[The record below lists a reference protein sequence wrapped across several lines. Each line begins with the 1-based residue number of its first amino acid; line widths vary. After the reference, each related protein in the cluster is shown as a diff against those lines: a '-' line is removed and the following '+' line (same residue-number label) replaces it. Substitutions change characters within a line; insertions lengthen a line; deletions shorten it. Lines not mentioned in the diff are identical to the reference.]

1 MSKVINLSEY
11 TIKDFLAIINK
22 NKYEL
27 ENRESQICNQIQTV
41 YDNSYNNKGK
51 DENNNFIYTNCIYA
65 PIILMQFV
73 NRNVFPEYSEYETLK
88 YYKELGKGLCLNL
101 GNNTDRQQKTRSAC
115 YGDRGVL
122 INSKYGDVTSGLK
135 PESTLR
141 DFFNQILKWVR
152 QDKKENMKKFISEA
166 FGINMSEKLMKNK
179 LKKLIENGT
188 KQIILHGAPGTG
200 KTFTAEKVVEEYV
213 AKYFAEDKNVKDLY
227 EELKKDSDLKKDFEK
242 FKDKYIKKVQFHPS
256 FDYTD
261 FVEGL
266 RPAIIEKDNTDKS
279 PTFVRMD
286 GILKK
291 FCREIESNKDSDKL
305 YFLLID
311 EINRADLSKVLGDLM
326 YLMNDPQRSK
336 KDKDEKKKIETPY
349 SNMPTYIVDDNG
361 NGKFLEKHKGDNKTG
376 SDQKENDKKE
386 NKKEDVFED
395 GFYLPDNL
403 IIIGTMNDIDR
414 SVDAFDFA
422 LRRRFVWI
430 EADANTEA
438 EDAIQAILENKI
450 EKDKIEKDKIEE
462 LREHLVILNEVI
474 SGDEG
479 KKLGLS
485 EKYHIGHA
493 YAKNFDGSYD
503 TLWENSIKPVLE
515 DYCLG
520 KKNKESFIKACENA
534 LKGKSQSD
542 NQASSGN

>member
-1 MSKVINLSEY
+1 MCK
-11 TIKDFLAIINK
+11 F
-22 NKYEL
+22 
-27 ENRESQICNQIQTV
+27 IQ
-41 YDNSYNNKGK
+41 K
-51 DENNNFIYTNCIYA
+51 
-65 PIILMQFV
+65 
-73 NRNVFPEYSEYETLK
+73 
-88 YYKELGKGLCLNL
+88 
-101 GNNTDRQQKTRSAC
+101 
-115 YGDRGVL
+115 GVL
-122 INSKYGDVTSGLK
+122 IMKDNLDSLNYNSELDISHWTIEKYVNFTMQEPSGKEADKEIVKRLEDNSKSSQQTKGYKSQFYAIQILLQYVCGQSKKEDFPDFSGRANTGDCQPGFNKLNKFICFRIGTQEDDVRDQTCKKYFTMNNINSVIGK
-135 PESTLR
+135 ITCNDTLF
-141 DFFNQILKWVR
+141 DFFTQILENIGYR
-152 QDKKENMKKFISEA
+152 KEMKEYIKDA
-166 FGINMSEKLMKNK
+166 FGINMDDRLMKNK

-200 KTFTAEKVVEEYV
+200 KTFTAEKVAEKYV
-213 AKYFAEDKNVKDLY
+213 KEYFAEDEK
-227 EELKKDSDLKKDFEK
+227 LKKDSDLKEDFNNY
-242 FKDKYIKKVQFHPS
+242 KDKYIKKVQFHPS

-266 RPAIIEKDNTDKS
+266 RPAIIETDKTDNSTPKTDKS

-291 FCREIESNKDSDKL
+291 FCRKIIENNDSNNL

-336 KDKDEKKKIETPY
+336 TNNDEKKTIETPY
-349 SNMPTYIVDDNG
+349 SNMPTYIVDNNG
-361 NGKFLEKHKGDNKTG
+361 NGKFLDN
-376 SDQKENDKKE
+376 QNEDK
-386 NKKEDVFED
+386 FHD

-430 EADANTEA
+430 EADANKEA
-438 EDAIQAILENKI
+438 KEAIKAILENKI
-450 EKDKIEKDKIEE
+450 NKDEIKKLSDRLEE
-462 LREHLVILNEVI
+462 LNKVI

-493 YAKNFDGSYD
+493 YAKNFDGSYN

-520 KKNKESFIKACENA
+520 KKNKGEFITACENA
-534 LKGKSQSD
+534 FFDEKNPQD

>member
-1 MSKVINLSEY
+1 MATQTDVKGNKKTINLSNWSIAQYIEFTRKKY
-11 TIKDFLAIINK
+11 SVESGEKFEIAKQIESVYKPIGLKKQFYAIHVLLQYICSDNNNRFPELNK
-22 NKYEL
+22 NNYNLLNKDIIKFIDL
-27 ENRESQICNQIQTV
+27 TISK
-41 YDNSYNNKGK
+41 DNLQK
-51 DENNNFIYTNCIYA
+51 NCISDNFSQKEE
-65 PIILMQFV
+65 IIT
-73 NRNVFPEYSEYETLK
+73 S
-88 YYKELGKGLCLNL
+88 NL
-101 GNNTDRQQKTRSAC
+101 DPT
-115 YGDRGVL
+115 
-122 INSKYGDVTSGLK
+122 
-135 PESTLR
+135 STLY
-141 DFFNQILKWVR
+141 DFFNQIWKWVI
-152 QDKKENMKKFISEA
+152 QDKKIKDKMKKFISEA

-179 LKKLIENGT
+179 LNKLIDIKNFKSNNYDTQILT

-200 KTFTAEKVVEEYV
+200 KTYTAEN
-213 AKYFAEDKNVKDLY
+213 FAEECVKKLLNKDKLSKDD
-227 EELKKDSDLKKDFEK
+227 KK
-242 FKDKYIKKVQFHPS
+242 KYIKKVQFHPS

-266 RPAIIEKDNTDKS
+266 RPAIIEKDNTDNSTTKTDKS

-336 KDKDEKKKIETPY
+336 KDKDEKKTIETPY

-361 NGKFLEKHKGDNKTG
+361 NGKFLEKHKGNNKTEN
-376 SDQKENDKKE
+376 DQKEIDKKG
-386 NKKEDVFED
+386 NNKEDVFED
-395 GFYLPDNL
+395 GFFLPDNL

-438 EDAIQAILENKI
+438 KEAIPNIITDTTIDTNTLI
-450 EKDKIEKDKIEE
+450 TRLEE
-462 LREHLVILNEVI
+462 LNKVI
-474 SGDEG
+474 SGKEG
-479 KKLGLS
+479 QKLGLS

-493 YAKNFDGSYD
+493 YAKNFDRSYD
-503 TLWENSIKPVLE
+503 TLWENSIKPVLD

-520 KKNKESFIKACENA
+520 KKENGFIKACENA
-534 LKGKSQSD
+534 LKGKSQPD

>member
-1 MSKVINLSEY
+1 MPDNKKPNDLSSY
-11 TIKDFLAIINK
+11 TIERYLDILKKPNDEEHYTIAKQITNANGNFQVMYFNSIHSLLDYSRCQDLKESQSITSDKYQDVYKNEKNEKVGNEDGGLKCINDVFSLNNEKQQEFYVRATKGINGSSTLKDFCFKIINFAK
-22 NKYEL
+22 IDEGDNGNKE
-27 ENRESQICNQIQTV
+27 
-41 YDNSYNNKGK
+41 
-51 DENNNFIYTNCIYA
+51 
-65 PIILMQFV
+65 
-73 NRNVFPEYSEYETLK
+73 
-88 YYKELGKGLCLNL
+88 
-101 GNNTDRQQKTRSAC
+101 KTRKDS
-115 YGDRGVL
+115 
-122 INSKYGDVTSGLK
+122 LK
-135 PESTLR
+135 EYIKL
-141 DFFNQILKWVR
+141 
-152 QDKKENMKKFISEA
+152 A
-166 FGINMSEKLMKNK
+166 FGFNVDDRLIKNK
-179 LKKLIENGT
+179 LNELIENGT

-200 KTFTAEKVVEEYV
+200 KTFTAEKVAEEYV
-213 AKYFAEDKNVKDLY
+213 AKYFATDET
-227 EELKKDSDLKKDFEK
+227 LKKDSDQTEDFKK

-266 RPAIIEKDNTDKS
+266 RPAIIEKDKTDKSNTKTDKS

-291 FCREIESNKDSDKL
+291 FCRTIINDNEVENSKDKDRK

-349 SNMPTYIVDDNG
+349 SNMPTYVVDDNG
-361 NGKFLEKHKGDNKTG
+361 NGKFLDN
-376 SDQKENDKKE
+376 QNEDK
-386 NKKEDVFED
+386 FHD

-438 EDAIQAILENKI
+438 KEAIKAILENKI
-450 EKDKIEKDKIEE
+450 NKDKINKDEINKDEIKKLSDRLEE
-462 LREHLVILNEVI
+462 LNKVI
-474 SGDEG
+474 SGEEG

-520 KKNKESFIKACENA
+520 KKNKETFITACRSA
-534 LKGKSQSD
+534 FVDGKNPQD

>member
-1 MSKVINLSEY
+1 MCKFIQKGVLNMNDPKVQDMSIFYLPNLKIIQYLEIIKKVKLNSIESNTIEHIKEISNRNLLEPAYAIHALLKFVEIGKTDNYIFNFKSEY
-11 TIKDFLAIINK
+11 YKNLNYEAVNEPHAVRNYFLNASAKSEEMKKVVGDI
-22 NKYEL
+22 
-27 ENRESQICNQIQTV
+27 SS
-41 YDNSYNNKGK
+41 DN
-51 DENNNFIYTNCIYA
+51 
-65 PIILMQFV
+65 
-73 NRNVFPEYSEYETLK
+73 TLK
-88 YYKELGKGLCLNL
+88 E
-101 GNNTDRQQKTRSAC
+101 
-115 YGDRGVL
+115 
-122 INSKYGDVTSGLK
+122 
-135 PESTLR
+135 
-141 DFFNQILKWVR
+141 FFDQIWKWVK
-152 QDKKENMKKFISEA
+152 QDKKIKDKMKKFISEA

-179 LKKLIENGT
+179 LNKLIDIKNFKSNNYDTQILT

-200 KTFTAEKVVEEYV
+200 KTYTAEN
-213 AKYFAEDKNVKDLY
+213 FAEECVKKLLNKDKLSKDD
-227 EELKKDSDLKKDFEK
+227 KK
-242 FKDKYIKKVQFHPS
+242 KYIKKVQFHPS

-266 RPAIIEKDNTDKS
+266 RPAIIEKDNTDNSTTKTDKS

-336 KDKDEKKKIETPY
+336 KDKDEKKTIETPY

-361 NGKFLEKHKGDNKTG
+361 NGKFLEKHKGNNKTEN
-376 SDQKENDKKE
+376 DQKEIDKKG
-386 NKKEDVFED
+386 NNKEDVFED
-395 GFYLPDNL
+395 GFFLPDNL

-438 EDAIQAILENKI
+438 KEAIPNIITDTTIDTNTLI
-450 EKDKIEKDKIEE
+450 TRLEE
-462 LREHLVILNEVI
+462 LNKVI
-474 SGDEG
+474 SGKEG
-479 KKLGLS
+479 QKLGLS

-493 YAKNFDGSYD
+493 YAKNFDRSYD
-503 TLWENSIKPVLE
+503 TLWENSIKPVLD

-520 KKNKESFIKACENA
+520 KKDNGFIKACENA
-534 LKGKSQSD
+534 LKGKSQPD

>member
-1 MSKVINLSEY
+1 MKDNLDSLNYNSKLDISHWTIEEYVKFTMTNPSGKADEEIVKRLEDNSKSPQQINGYKSQFYAIQILLQYVCGKSGKEDFSDFSGRANTGDCQPGYNKLNKFICFKIGTQEDDVRDQTCKKYFTMNNINNVIGKINCND
-11 TIKDFLAIINK
+11 TMFDFFTQI
-22 NKYEL
+22 L
-27 ENRESQICNQIQTV
+27 ENIGNRKEMKEYV
-41 YDNSYNNKGK
+41 K
-51 DENNNFIYTNCIYA
+51 D
-65 PIILMQFV
+65 
-73 NRNVFPEYSEYETLK
+73 
-88 YYKELGKGLCLNL
+88 
-101 GNNTDRQQKTRSAC
+101 
-115 YGDRGVL
+115 
-122 INSKYGDVTSGLK
+122 
-135 PESTLR
+135 
-141 DFFNQILKWVR
+141 
-152 QDKKENMKKFISEA
+152 A
-166 FGINMSEKLMKNK
+166 FGINMDDRLMKNK

-200 KTFTAEKVVEEYV
+200 KTFTAENFAEEYV
-213 AKYFAEDKNVKDLY
+213 TNLY
-227 EELKKDSDLKKDFEK
+227 EKLKKNNPELEEGFDK

-266 RPAIIEKDNTDKS
+266 RPAIIEKDKTDKS

-291 FCREIESNKDSDKL
+291 FCRTIINDNEVENSKDKDRK

-336 KDKDEKKKIETPY
+336 TNNDEKKTIETPY
-349 SNMPTYIVDDNG
+349 SNMPTYIVDNNG
-361 NGKFLEKHKGDNKTG
+361 NGKFLDN
-376 SDQKENDKKE
+376 QND
-386 NKKEDVFED
+386 DIFHD

-438 EDAIQAILENKI
+438 KEAIKAILENKI
-450 EKDKIEKDKIEE
+450 NKDEINKDEIKKLSDRLEE
-462 LREHLVILNEVI
+462 LNKVI

-493 YAKNFDGSYD
+493 YAKTFDGNYD

-520 KKNKESFIKACENA
+520 KKNKETFITACRSA
-534 LKGKSQSD
+534 FVDGKNPQD

>member
-11 TIKDFLAIINK
+11 KIKDYLEIINK
-22 NKYEL
+22 NKIKL
-27 ENRESQICNQIQTV
+27 KDREEQICNQIQTV
-41 YDNSYNNKGK
+41 YNETNNNKRK
-51 DENNNFIYTNCIYA
+51 NENNNYIYANCIYA
-65 PIILMQFV
+65 PIILMQYINKF
-73 NRNVFPEYSEYETLK
+73 SDYETLK
-88 YYKELGKGLCLNL
+88 YYKDLNKGLCLIV
-101 GNNTDRQQKTRSAC
+101 GSNTELQQKTRSAC

-122 INSKYGDVTSGLK
+122 INSKYEDVTSGLK

-141 DFFNQILKWVR
+141 DFFNQIWRWVK
-152 QDKKENMKKFISEA
+152 QDKKENMKKFILEA
-166 FGINMSEKLMKNK
+166 FGIDMDDRLMKNK
-179 LKKLIENGT
+179 LNKLIDIEKFKSNNYDTQILT

-200 KTFTAEKVVEEYV
+200 KTFTAENF
-213 AKYFAEDKNVKDLY
+213 AKECVKKLLGKKELADED
-227 EELKKDSDLKKDFEK
+227 EK
-242 FKDKYIKKVQFHPS
+242 KYIKKVQFHPS

-266 RPAIIEKDNTDKS
+266 RPAIIEKDKTDKSNTKTDKS

-291 FCREIESNKDSDKL
+291 FCRKIIENNDSNNL

-336 KDKDEKKKIETPY
+336 TNNDKKKKIETPY
-349 SNMPTYIVDDNG
+349 SNMPTYVVDDNG
-361 NGKFLEKHKGDNKTG
+361 NGKFLDNPNDKDKK
-376 SDQKENDKKE
+376 DQNDNDKKDQNDNE
-386 NKKEDVFED
+386 KKDIFHD

-438 EDAIQAILENKI
+438 KEAIKAILENKI
-450 EKDKIEKDKIEE
+450 NKDEINKDEIKKLSDRLEE
-462 LREHLVILNEVI
+462 LNKVI
-474 SGDEG
+474 SGEEG

-493 YAKNFDGSYD
+493 YAKNFDGNYD

-520 KKNKESFIKACENA
+520 KKNKENFIKACENA
-534 LKGKSQSD
+534 LKSEISQSD

>member
-1 MSKVINLSEY
+1 MYFNSIHSLLDYSNSQDLQNSQSITSDKYKDVYKFTNRSKNVVGNDSGGLDCVKKVFLYNDKETDSVFYDRATKGINGSSTL
-11 TIKDFLAIINK
+11 KDFCFKIINFARIDK
-22 NKYEL
+22 GDNGNKE
-27 ENRESQICNQIQTV
+27 
-41 YDNSYNNKGK
+41 
-51 DENNNFIYTNCIYA
+51 
-65 PIILMQFV
+65 
-73 NRNVFPEYSEYETLK
+73 
-88 YYKELGKGLCLNL
+88 
-101 GNNTDRQQKTRSAC
+101 KTRQDS
-115 YGDRGVL
+115 
-122 INSKYGDVTSGLK
+122 LK
-135 PESTLR
+135 GYIKL
-141 DFFNQILKWVR
+141 
-152 QDKKENMKKFISEA
+152 A
-166 FGINMSEKLMKNK
+166 FGFNVDDRLIKNK
-179 LKKLIENGT
+179 LNKLIENGT

-200 KTFTAEKVVEEYV
+200 KTFTAENFAEEYV
-213 AKYFAEDKNVKDLY
+213 AKLY
-227 EELKKDSDLKKDFEK
+227 ETLKNNSALKEEDFKK

-266 RPAIIEKDNTDKS
+266 RPAIIEKDNTDNSTTKTDKS

-361 NGKFLEKHKGDNKTG
+361 NGKFLD
-376 SDQKENDKKE
+376 DQNDNDKK
-386 NKKEDVFED
+386 DVFKG

-438 EDAIQAILENKI
+438 KEAIPNIITDTTIDTNTLI
-450 EKDKIEKDKIEE
+450 TRLEE
-462 LREHLVILNEVI
+462 LNKVI
-474 SGDEG
+474 SDKEG
-479 KKLGLS
+479 QKLGLS
-485 EKYHIGHA
+485 KKYHIGHA
-493 YAKNFDGSYD
+493 YAKNFDGSYE
-503 TLWENSIKPVLE
+503 TLWENSIEPVLD

-520 KKNKESFIKACENA
+520 KKDNGFIQACKDA
-534 LKGKSQSD
+534 LIGNTQPD

>member
-1 MSKVINLSEY
+1 MADIKNTTNKIESKDLSYY
-11 TIKDFLAIINK
+11 TIKEYIKILKENKDTNNIKQQLQQAIYKNDMRYFYAVHSMLRKANNEKNCFDFTQENYNGIK
-22 NKYEL
+22 NKKHEL
-27 ENRESQICNQIQTV
+27 IDNITESSNCCFNEPNAIFKNH
-41 YDNSYNNKGK
+41 SNNK
-51 DENNNFIYTNCIYA
+51 DE
-65 PIILMQFV
+65 II
-73 NRNVFPEYSEYETLK
+73 
-88 YYKELGKGLCLNL
+88 GGLN
-101 GNNTDRQQKTRSAC
+101 GNSS
-115 YGDRGVL
+115 L
-122 INSKYGDVTSGLK
+122 F
-135 PESTLR
+135 
-141 DFFNQILKWVR
+141 DFCCQIMRCVYN
-152 QDKKENMKKFISEA
+152 DKKDGNKEKMNKFILNA
-166 FGINMSEKLMKNK
+166 FGINMDDRLMKNK
-179 LKKLIENGT
+179 LNKLIDIKNFKSNNYDTQILT

-200 KTFTAEKVVEEYV
+200 KTYTAEN
-213 AKYFAEDKNVKDLY
+213 FAEECVKKLLNKDKLSKDD
-227 EELKKDSDLKKDFEK
+227 KK
-242 FKDKYIKKVQFHPS
+242 KYIKKVQFHPS

-266 RPAIIEKDNTDKS
+266 RPAIIETDKTDNSTPKTDKS

-291 FCREIESNKDSDKL
+291 FCRKIIENNDSNNL

-336 KDKDEKKKIETPY
+336 KDKDEEKTIETPY

-361 NGKFLEKHKGDNKTG
+361 NGKFLEKHKGNNKTEN
-376 SDQKENDKKE
+376 DQKEIDKKG
-386 NKKEDVFED
+386 NNKEDVFED
-395 GFYLPDNL
+395 GFFLPDNL

-438 EDAIQAILENKI
+438 EDAIPNIITDTSITGTLIDRLK
-450 EKDKIEKDKIEE
+450 K
-462 LREHLVILNEVI
+462 LNEVI
-474 SGDEG
+474 SGKEG
-479 KKLGLS
+479 QKLGLS

-493 YAKNFDGSYD
+493 YAKNFDRSYD
-503 TLWENSIKPVLE
+503 TLWENSIKPVLD

-520 KKNKESFIKACENA
+520 KKDNGFIKACENA
-534 LKGKSQSD
+534 LKGKSQPD

>member
-1 MSKVINLSEY
+1 MSNKTVDLNLTIEEY
-11 TIKDFLAIINK
+11 LEKLSDETEVEIHGIINTVNK
-22 NKYEL
+22 NFDIMYFNTIHSFL
-27 ENRESQICNQIQTV
+27 YCV
-41 YDNSYNNKGK
+41 YDPTCEYKEIDDKKFPKIYKNNGDPVCNKGNNLACVKNFFLNQDNQTFEQVTK
-51 DENNNFIYTNCIYA
+51 DI
-65 PIILMQFV
+65 
-73 NRNVFPEYSEYETLK
+73 
-88 YYKELGKGLCLNL
+88 
-101 GNNTDRQQKTRSAC
+101 
-115 YGDRGVL
+115 
-122 INSKYGDVTSGLK
+122 SKDCN
-135 PESTLR
+135 LR
-141 DFFNQILKWVR
+141 DFFYEFWKHIINKTSEKGIKY
-152 QDKKENMKKFISEA
+152 KEKMKDYIKEV
-166 FGINMSEKLMKNK
+166 FGINMDDRLMKNK

-200 KTFTAEKVVEEYV
+200 KTYTAEN
-213 AKYFAEDKNVKDLY
+213 FAEECVKKLLNKDKLSKDD
-227 EELKKDSDLKKDFEK
+227 KK
-242 FKDKYIKKVQFHPS
+242 KYIKKVQFHPS

-266 RPAIIEKDNTDKS
+266 RPAIIETDKTDNSTPKTDKS

-291 FCREIESNKDSDKL
+291 FCRKIIENNDSNNL

-336 KDKDEKKKIETPY
+336 KDKDEEKTIETPY

-361 NGKFLEKHKGDNKTG
+361 NGKFLEKHKGNNKTEN
-376 SDQKENDKKE
+376 DQKEIDKKG
-386 NKKEDVFED
+386 NNKEDVFED
-395 GFYLPDNL
+395 GFFLPDNL

-450 EKDKIEKDKIEE
+450 EKAKIEE
-462 LREHLVILNEVI
+462 LRKHLVKLNEVI

-520 KKNKESFIKACENA
+520 KKNKGEFITACENA

>member
-1 MSKVINLSEY
+1 MATQTDVKGNKKTINLSNWSIAQYIEFTRKKY
-11 TIKDFLAIINK
+11 SVESGEKFEIAKQIESVYKPIGLKKQFYAIHVLLQYICSDNNRFPELNK
-22 NKYEL
+22 NNYNLLNKDIIKFIDL
-27 ENRESQICNQIQTV
+27 TISK
-41 YDNSYNNKGK
+41 DNLQK
-51 DENNNFIYTNCIYA
+51 NCISDNFSQKEE
-65 PIILMQFV
+65 IIT
-73 NRNVFPEYSEYETLK
+73 S
-88 YYKELGKGLCLNL
+88 NL
-101 GNNTDRQQKTRSAC
+101 DPT
-115 YGDRGVL
+115 
-122 INSKYGDVTSGLK
+122 
-135 PESTLR
+135 STLY
-141 DFFNQILKWVR
+141 DFFNQIWKWVI
-152 QDKKENMKKFISEA
+152 QDKKIKDKMKKFISEA

-179 LKKLIENGT
+179 LNKLIDIKNFKSNNYDTQILT

-200 KTFTAEKVVEEYV
+200 KTYTAEN
-213 AKYFAEDKNVKDLY
+213 FAEECVKKLLNKDKLSKDD
-227 EELKKDSDLKKDFEK
+227 KK
-242 FKDKYIKKVQFHPS
+242 KYIKKVQFHPS

-266 RPAIIEKDNTDKS
+266 RPAIIETDKTDNSTPKTDKS

-291 FCREIESNKDSDKL
+291 FCRKIIENNDSNNL

-336 KDKDEKKKIETPY
+336 KDKDEEKTIETPY

-361 NGKFLEKHKGDNKTG
+361 NGKFLEKHKGNNKTEN
-376 SDQKENDKKE
+376 DQKEIDKKG
-386 NKKEDVFED
+386 NNKEDVFED
-395 GFYLPDNL
+395 GFFLPDNL

-450 EKDKIEKDKIEE
+450 EKAKIEE
-462 LREHLVILNEVI
+462 LRKHLVKLNEVI

-520 KKNKESFIKACENA
+520 KKNKGEFITACENA

>member
-1 MSKVINLSEY
+1 MSNKTVDSNL
-11 TIKDFLAIINK
+11 TIKKYLDTLKEEQIDGYYSKIIIDNTPQGKRQYFNVIHSFL
-22 NKYEL
+22 Y
-27 ENRESQICNQIQTV
+27 
-41 YDNSYNNKGK
+41 
-51 DENNNFIYTNCIYA
+51 
-65 PIILMQFV
+65 FV
-73 NRNVFPEYSEYETLK
+73 NGENISDCK
-88 YYKELGKGLCLNL
+88 
-101 GNNTDRQQKTRSAC
+101 S
-115 YGDRGVL
+115 
-122 INSKYGDVTSGLK
+122 INSKKFPGIVNSENKWSGNSDGSLSDV
-135 PESTLR
+135 
-141 DFFNQILKWVR
+141 N
-152 QDKKENMKKFISEA
+152 KFISEDHKKEYSA
-166 FGINMSEKLMKNK
+166 VKKELDPQKNTLSDFFNVFWKHIIEKTSVGGGVNYKKTMKDYIKEVFGINMDDRLMKNK

-200 KTFTAEKVVEEYV
+200 KTFTAENFAEEYV
-213 AKYFAEDKNVKDLY
+213 KNLY
-227 EELKKDSDLKKDFEK
+227 GELKKNNPDLKEDFKK

-266 RPAIIEKDNTDKS
+266 RPAIIEKDKTDKS

-291 FCREIESNKDSDKL
+291 FCRKIIENNDSNNL

-336 KDKDEKKKIETPY
+336 KDKDENKKIETPY

-438 EDAIQAILENKI
+438 EDAIPNIITDTSITGTLIDRLK
-450 EKDKIEKDKIEE
+450 K
-462 LREHLVILNEVI
+462 LNEVI
-474 SGDEG
+474 SGKEG
-479 KKLGLS
+479 QKLGLS

-493 YAKNFDGSYD
+493 YAKNFDRSYD
-503 TLWENSIKPVLE
+503 TLWENSIEPVLE

-520 KKNKESFIKACENA
+520 KKNKETFITACRNA
-534 LKGKSQSD
+534 FFDEKNPQD

>member
-1 MSKVINLSEY
+1 MKDNLDSLNYNSELDISLWTIEEYVKFTMTKPSKKEADEKIVKRLKDNSKSSQQNNGYKSQFYAIQILLQYVCGKSGNEDFSDFSGRANTKDGNPGYNKLNKFICFKIETQEDDVRDQTCKKYFTMNNIDNVIGKITYNDTIFDFFAQILENIGNRKEMKEY
-11 TIKDFLAIINK
+11 IKD
-22 NKYEL
+22 
-27 ENRESQICNQIQTV
+27 
-41 YDNSYNNKGK
+41 
-51 DENNNFIYTNCIYA
+51 
-65 PIILMQFV
+65 
-73 NRNVFPEYSEYETLK
+73 
-88 YYKELGKGLCLNL
+88 
-101 GNNTDRQQKTRSAC
+101 
-115 YGDRGVL
+115 
-122 INSKYGDVTSGLK
+122 
-135 PESTLR
+135 
-141 DFFNQILKWVR
+141 
-152 QDKKENMKKFISEA
+152 A
-166 FGINMSEKLMKNK
+166 FGINMDDRLMKNK

-200 KTFTAEKVVEEYV
+200 KTYTAEN
-213 AKYFAEDKNVKDLY
+213 FAEECVKKLLNKDKLSKDD
-227 EELKKDSDLKKDFEK
+227 KK
-242 FKDKYIKKVQFHPS
+242 KYIKKVQFHPS

-266 RPAIIEKDNTDKS
+266 RPAIIETDKTDNSTPKTDKS

-291 FCREIESNKDSDKL
+291 FCRKIIENNDSNNL

-336 KDKDEKKKIETPY
+336 KDKDEEKTIETPY

-361 NGKFLEKHKGDNKTG
+361 NGKFLEKHKGNNKTEN
-376 SDQKENDKKE
+376 DQKEIDKKG
-386 NKKEDVFED
+386 NNKEDVFED
-395 GFYLPDNL
+395 GFFLPDNL

-450 EKDKIEKDKIEE
+450 EKAKIEE
-462 LREHLVILNEVI
+462 LRKHLVKLNEVI

-520 KKNKESFIKACENA
+520 KKNKGEFITACENA

>member
-1 MSKVINLSEY
+1 MCK
-11 TIKDFLAIINK
+11 F
-22 NKYEL
+22 
-27 ENRESQICNQIQTV
+27 IQ
-41 YDNSYNNKGK
+41 K
-51 DENNNFIYTNCIYA
+51 
-65 PIILMQFV
+65 
-73 NRNVFPEYSEYETLK
+73 
-88 YYKELGKGLCLNL
+88 
-101 GNNTDRQQKTRSAC
+101 
-115 YGDRGVL
+115 GVL
-122 INSKYGDVTSGLK
+122 IMKDNLDSLNYNSELDISLWTIEEYVKFTMTKPSKKEADEKIVKRLKDNSKSSQQNNGYKSQFYAIQILLQYVCGKSGNEDFSDFSGRANTKDGNPGYNKLNKFICFKIETQEDDVRDQTCKKYFTMNNIDNVIGK
-135 PESTLR
+135 ITYNDTIF
-141 DFFNQILKWVR
+141 DFFAQILENIGNR
-152 QDKKENMKKFISEA
+152 KEMKEYIKDA
-166 FGINMSEKLMKNK
+166 FGINMDDRLMKNK

-200 KTFTAEKVVEEYV
+200 KTFTAENFAEEYV
-213 AKYFAEDKNVKDLY
+213 KNLY
-227 EELKKDSDLKKDFEK
+227 EGLKKNNPDLKEDFKK

-266 RPAIIEKDNTDKS
+266 RPAIIEKDKTDKS

-291 FCREIESNKDSDKL
+291 FCRKIIENNDSNNL

-336 KDKDEKKKIETPY
+336 KDKDEEKTIETPY

-361 NGKFLEKHKGDNKTG
+361 NGKFLEKHKGNNKTEN
-376 SDQKENDKKE
+376 DQKEIDKKG
-386 NKKEDVFED
+386 NNKEDVFED
-395 GFYLPDNL
+395 GFFLPDNL

-438 EDAIQAILENKI
+438 EDAIPNIISDAKQTDILI
-450 EKDKIEKDKIEE
+450 TRLEE
-462 LREHLVILNEVI
+462 LNKVI

-520 KKNKESFIKACENA
+520 KKNKETFITACRNA
-534 LKGKSQSD
+534 FFDEKNPQD

>member
-1 MSKVINLSEY
+1 MSNETVDLNL
-11 TIKDFLAIINK
+11 TIKEYLEKLQDKNETKIHRIINTA
-22 NKYEL
+22 NKDFDIMYFNTIHSFL
-27 ENRESQICNQIQTV
+27 YFV
-41 YDNSYNNKGK
+41 YDPTKYKKINDEKFPNIYNKKGEQVRNLDDSLSCVMNFFPNQDKSTYEQVTK
-51 DENNNFIYTNCIYA
+51 DIT
-65 PIILMQFV
+65 
-73 NRNVFPEYSEYETLK
+73 K
-88 YYKELGKGLCLNL
+88 YCN
-101 GNNTDRQQKTRSAC
+101 
-115 YGDRGVL
+115 
-122 INSKYGDVTSGLK
+122 
-135 PESTLR
+135 LR
-141 DFFNQILKWVR
+141 DFFYEFWKHIINKTS
-152 QDKKENMKKFISEA
+152 DKGKNYKEIMKDYIREA

-179 LKKLIENGT
+179 LNKLIDIKNFKSNNYDTQILT

-200 KTFTAEKVVEEYV
+200 KTYTAEN
-213 AKYFAEDKNVKDLY
+213 FAEECVKKLLNKDKLSKDD
-227 EELKKDSDLKKDFEK
+227 KK
-242 FKDKYIKKVQFHPS
+242 KYIKKVQFHPS

-266 RPAIIEKDNTDKS
+266 RPAIIETDKTDNSTPKTDKS

-291 FCREIESNKDSDKL
+291 FCRKIIENNDSNNL

-336 KDKDEKKKIETPY
+336 KDKDEEKTIETPY

-361 NGKFLEKHKGDNKTG
+361 NGKFLEKHKGNNKTEN
-376 SDQKENDKKE
+376 DQKEIDKKGK
-386 NKKEDVFED
+386 NKEDVFED
-395 GFYLPDNL
+395 GFFLPDNL

-438 EDAIQAILENKI
+438 EDAIPNIITDTSITGTLIDRLK
-450 EKDKIEKDKIEE
+450 K
-462 LREHLVILNEVI
+462 LNEVI
-474 SGDEG
+474 SGKEG
-479 KKLGLS
+479 QKLGLS

-493 YAKNFDGSYD
+493 YAKNFDRSYD
-503 TLWENSIKPVLE
+503 TLWENSIKPVLD

-520 KKNKESFIKACENA
+520 KKDNGFIKACENV
-534 LKGKSQSD
+534 LKGKSQPD

>member
-1 MSKVINLSEY
+1 MSNKTVDLNL
-11 TIKDFLAIINK
+11 TIKEYLDKLNKETIDGHYSKIIIEHTPQGKKQYFNVIHSFL
-22 NKYEL
+22 Y
-27 ENRESQICNQIQTV
+27 
-41 YDNSYNNKGK
+41 
-51 DENNNFIYTNCIYA
+51 
-65 PIILMQFV
+65 FV
-73 NRNVFPEYSEYETLK
+73 NGESISDCK
-88 YYKELGKGLCLNL
+88 
-101 GNNTDRQQKTRSAC
+101 S
-115 YGDRGVL
+115 
-122 INSKYGDVTSGLK
+122 INSKKFPGIVNSENKWSGNSDGSLSDVNKFISGNHEKAYSAVKKELDPQK
-135 PESTLR
+135 NTLS
-141 DFFNQILKWVR
+141 DFFNVFWKHIIYKTS
-152 QDKKENMKKFISEA
+152 DKGKNYKKTMKDYIKDV
-166 FGINMSEKLMKNK
+166 FGINMDDRLMKNK
-179 LKKLIENGT
+179 LKKLIDNGT

-200 KTFTAEKVVEEYV
+200 KTFTAEKIAEEYV
-213 AKYFAEDKNVKDLY
+213 ADYFSKEEYVADYFSKNENIDVKDLY
-227 EELKKDSDLKKDFEK
+227 EKLKNNSDLKENFEK
-242 FKDKYIKKVQFHPS
+242 YKDKYIKKVQFHPS

-266 RPAIIEKDNTDKS
+266 RPAIIEKDNTDNSTTKTDKS

-361 NGKFLEKHKGDNKTG
+361 NGKFLDNQN
-376 SDQKENDKKE
+376 DNDKK
-386 NKKEDVFED
+386 DIFHD
-395 GFYLPDNL
+395 GFFLPDNL

-438 EDAIQAILENKI
+438 EDAIPNIITDTSITGTLIDRLK
-450 EKDKIEKDKIEE
+450 K
-462 LREHLVILNEVI
+462 LNEVI
-474 SGDEG
+474 SGKEG
-479 KKLGLS
+479 QKLGLS

-503 TLWENSIKPVLE
+503 TLWENSIKPVLD

-520 KKNKESFIKACENA
+520 KKDNGFIKACENA
-534 LKGKSQSD
+534 LKGKSQPD